1 MCEPGLKNKEQKKGD
16 EGEYC
21 TWITSLVGLSTGEG
35 KQSTDFMQGA
45 NTSPYMKKIQQMRAR
60 TKKEGGRKGGG
71 WWRKKYN
78 R

>member
-45 NTSPYMKKIQQMRAR
+45 NTSPYMKKIQ
-60 TKKEGGRKGGG
+60 
-71 WWRKKYN
+71 
-78 R
+78 